1 VNAQALARRAY
12 AQTTAPTRT
21 PRSAE
26 YEVIARMTHRLKS
39 AAIESGSGLTPGLAS
54 ALHDNRRMWTTLAAD
69 VAGKDNGLP
78 AELRARLFYLAE
90 FTRLHTS
97 AVLAGKASVAPLLE
111 INTAILRG
119 LRERGGS
126 E

>member
-1 VNAQALARRAY
+1 MNAQALAHRAY
-12 AQTTAPTRT
+12 AQSAAPTRT

-26 YEVIARMTHRLKS
+26 YEVIARVTHRLK
-39 AAIESGSGLTPGLAS
+39 AAAQEAGKRLSPALAE

-69 VAGKDNGLP
+69 VAGDGNGLP

-90 FTRLHTS
+90 YTRLHTS
-97 AVLAGKASVAPLLE
+97 KVLAGQASVASLLE

-119 LRERGGS
+119 LRETAGVR
-126 E
+126 